1 MEESMDVAKNNVGE
15 VGNNYLKN
23 RHFLYKMSLN
33 EIVGISA
40 YMAEKAWPIMTYL
53 LLMFGQ

>member
-1 MEESMDVAKNNVGE
+1 MDVAKNNVGE